1 MNFQRKLAAS
11 LVTAVLMMTLLA
23 TTAFAA
29 EGAVDWSKGVIRATG
44 IGVGK
49 AAYKKQPGVY
59 RAQAKRAAMMDAQR
73 NLAEIVK
80 GVRVTAESTMRD
92 LELESDIVRTR
103 VDAIIK
109 GMSEVSSQYFED
121 GTYEVVLEMP
131 LFGAQES
138 LAEAAFIPFKDE
150 PKVSFSQP
158 ADVTIINQPTVI
170 NNNYT
175 GLIIDC
181 RGLSAGE
188 INPVMSP
195 VIKNDNGQAI
205 YGHKNLD
212 YDKIILNGMA
222 SYADDISDQISRSR
236 AGNNPLVV
244 KAVNLSDINAN
255 PVVST
260 ADADKI
266 LAANQHDRFLENCA
280 VVFVK

>member
-1 MNFQRKLAAS
+1 MIFPRKWIVIVA
-11 LVTAVLMMTLLA
+11 TAMMLMAMLA

-29 EGAVDWSKGVIRATG
+29 EGKVDWSKGVIRATG

-49 AAYKKQPGVY
+49 AAFKNKPGVY

-80 GVRVTAESTMRD
+80 GVHVTADSTMRD
-92 LELESDIVRTR
+92 LELEYDLVRTR

-109 GMSEVSSQYFED
+109 GMVEVSSQYYED

-131 LFGAQES
+131 LFGAKDALS
-138 LAEAAFIPFKDE
+138 EAAFIPFKDE
-150 PKVSFSQP
+150 PKVSFPQP
-158 ADVTIINQPTVI
+158 ADMDIVNHPTFINA
-170 NNNYT
+170 NYT
-175 GLIIDC
+175 GLVIDC
-181 RGLSAGE
+181 RGLGGV
-188 INPVMSP
+188 NPVMSP
-195 VIKNDNGQAI
+195 VIKDANGQAI

-222 SYADDISDQISRSR
+222 SYADEVSDSISLER
-236 AGNNPLVV
+236 AGNNPLVI
-244 KAVNLSDINAN
+244 KAVRLSDFNAN
-255 PVVST
+255 PVVSA

-266 LAANQHDRFLENCA
+266 LAANQHDQFLDNCA